1 MSQVQGT
8 SSSSGSTA
16 ASGSAKSTSIA
27 SQDQFLK
34 LLVAQ
39 LQAQD
44 PMNPMDNAQMT
55 SQLAQISTVDG
66 INKLNTTMTSML
78 DQLGAVD
85 QLNAASMIGHTVL
98 VDGHRI
104 QLSYG
109 DNGAAVAGAGI
120 TLEGSASN
128 VKVEI
133 KDANG
138 NLVDTIDLGALKA
151 GNHAFSWDGLSS
163 ADAKMTAGNYTFNVT
178 ATNNGT
184 AVKATEMNFGLVDS
198 VLRDAN
204 GAIQLSLTGLGLYKQ
219 DEVRQLY

>member
-1 MSQVQGT
+1 MSTVQGT
-8 SSSSGSTA
+8 SSSSST
-16 ASGSAKSTSIA
+16 STTSSAKNTSIA

-44 PMNPMDNAQMT
+44 PLNPMDNAQMT

-66 INKLNTTMTSML
+66 INKLNTTVTSML

-109 DNGAAVAGAGI
+109 DDGSAVAGGGI
-120 TLEGSASN
+120 TLDGSASN

-133 KDANG
+133 KDSNG
-138 NLVDTIDLGALKA
+138 TVVDTIDLGALAA
-151 GNHAFSWDGLSS
+151 GNHAFTWDGLSS

-198 VLRDAN
+198 VLRDTDGN
-204 GAIQLSLTGLGLYKQ
+204 VQLSLAGLGLYKQ